1 VASHLTIAAVVHLEL
16 IPLLASP
23 VRSKRIVR
31 FVGPSS
37 TSEIRSVPLRNG
49 RRERPVNVRWVEVPA
64 KVLTVSDSVAAGLRV
79 DLSGDAI
86 EVMLQLNSFIVVERD
101 VVADGVTP
109 VAEALVALSSSFP
122 GLLVTTGGTGFSP
135 TDLTPEGTRKVIDR
149 EAPGMAEAMRAASAL
164 GPLSRGIAGTLGS
177 CLILNLPGSVKGS
190 TESLAALMGVL
201 HHALDLLAGG
211 EPH

>member
-1 VASHLTIAAVVHLEL
+1 MVDLGDQVRNELRRVVRGTGNVTLE
-16 IPLLASP
+16 
-23 VRSKRIVR
+23 
-31 FVGPSS
+31 
-37 TSEIRSVPLRNG
+37 
-49 RRERPVNVRWVEVPA
+49 VEVPA
-64 KVLTVSDSVAAGLRV
+64 KVLTVSDSVAAGARV

-86 EVMLQLNSFIVVERD
+86 EVMLQLNSFVVVERA
-101 VVADGVTP
+101 VVPDGVAP
-109 VAEALVALSSSFP
+109 VSEALVALSSSFA

-149 EAPGMAEAMRAASAL
+149 EAPGMAEAMRAASGL
-164 GPLSRGIAGTLGS
+164 GPLSRGVAGTLGS

>member
-1 VASHLTIAAVVHLEL
+1 MECVTNCGG
-16 IPLLASP
+16 
-23 VRSKRIVR
+23 VR
-31 FVGPSS
+31 G
-37 TSEIRSVPLRNG
+37 TG
-49 RRERPVNVRWVEVPA
+49 NVTWVQVPA
-64 KVLTVSDSVAAGLRV
+64 KVLTVSDSVAAGARV

-86 EVMLQLNSFIVVERD
+86 EVMLQLNSFVVVERG
-101 VVADGVTP
+101 VVPDGVVP
-109 VAEALVALSSSFP
+109 VSEALVALSSSFA

-135 TDLTPEGTRKVIDR
+135 TDLTPEGTRMVIDR
-149 EAPGMAEAMRAASAL
+149 EAPGMAEAMRAASGL
-164 GPLSRGIAGTLGS
+164 GPLSRSVAGTLGA